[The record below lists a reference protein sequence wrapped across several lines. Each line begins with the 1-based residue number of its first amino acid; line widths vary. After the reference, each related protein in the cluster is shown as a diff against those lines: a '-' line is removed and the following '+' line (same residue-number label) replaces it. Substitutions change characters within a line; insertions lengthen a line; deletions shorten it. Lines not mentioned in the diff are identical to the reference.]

1 MIRLIKKFLFRLVP
15 LDVFVRLRAKYRR
28 WLKTIYKP
36 VTEVEFRRLLTDQL
50 GVGKGSV
57 VMIHSSFDQL
67 NVEFDVVRTLDIL
80 LETVGEE
87 GTVLFPAWHF
97 SYRAEDYLRKNL
109 VFDVKRSPSVMGLL
123 SEAARRHPDAYRS
136 QHPLNSIVAIGKDAE
151 MLVNEHTYS
160 RYPCDEK
167 SPYYKMLRF
176 NSIIIGIGVDTN
188 FLSFVHC
195 PEDILKEQF
204 PVKTRLDEV
213 FEARVRKPDGT
224 VINIQTLAAH
234 PQIHHNDITSF
245 FEKYIS
251 DSRNRNLV
259 VKGNRFF
266 TVNAQLLYD
275 TIVKKAEEGVTIYT
289 SKADVRNK

>member
-1 MIRLIKKFLFRLVP
+1 MLRLIKKFLFRLVP
-15 LDVFVRLRAKYRR
+15 LDVFIRLRAKYRR

-36 VTEVEFRRLLTDQL
+36 ITEDEFRRLLTDQL
-50 GVGKGSV
+50 GVVRGSV

-87 GTVLFPAWHF
+87 GTILFPAWHF
-97 SYRAEDYLRKNL
+97 SYRAEEYLRKNL
-109 VFDVKRSPSVMGLL
+109 IFDVRRSPSVMGLL
-123 SEAARRHPDAYRS
+123 SEAARRHPNAHRS
-136 QHPLNSIVAIGKDAE
+136 LHPLNSIVAIGKDAE
-151 MLVNEHTYS
+151 MLVNEHVYS
-160 RYPCDEK
+160 LYPCDER

-204 PVKTRLDEV
+204 PVKTRMDEV
-213 FEARVRKPDGT
+213 FEARVRKQDGT
-224 VINIQTLAAH
+224 VINMQTFAAH

-245 FEKYIS
+245 FEKYVS

-259 VKGNRFF
+259 VRGNRFF
-266 TVNAQLLYD
+266 TVNAQLLYE

-289 SKADVRNK
+289 EKADERNK